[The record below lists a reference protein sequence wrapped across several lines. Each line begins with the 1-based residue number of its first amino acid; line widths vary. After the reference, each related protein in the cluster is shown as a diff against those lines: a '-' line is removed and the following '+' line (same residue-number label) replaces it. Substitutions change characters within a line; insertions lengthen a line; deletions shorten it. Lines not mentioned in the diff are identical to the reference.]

1 MSEPAASATG
11 PRPRTILLL
20 IGAVAWQGHPGRCA
34 ERPAG
39 HPASR
44 PGDLFR
50 AALREGTPLGE
61 RAKTYMDSGEL
72 VPDDIT
78 IDMFME
84 ELGKPQASRGAI
96 LDGFPRTVAQA
107 EALDQTLAARGEKI
121 NTAMYIEVPS
131 EELVSRAAGR
141 SVCPVDGTVYDV
153 SDPPAIAGICD
164 RDGTPLVKRDD
175 DRPEVVR
182 ERLAK
187 QVPPMLDVVKHYE
200 DAGVLRRI
208 NGQQPI
214 DAVTRD
220 IGEALVMS
228 MPSRAAMVTIKRPE
242 EVARMRHAGLILVDV
257 LDALQSALAPASPL
271 PSWTRSPTTSSRAP
285 APFPPSRA
293 TARIHLPGQHL
304 RLDQ

>member
-1 MSEPAASATG
+1 VSEPTASASG
-11 PRPRTILLL
+11 PRPRQILLL
-20 IGAVAWQGHPGRCA
+20 IGAVASGKGTQADALSTNLGIPHL
-34 ERPAG
+34 
-39 HPASR
+39 AS
-44 PGDLFR
+44 GDLFR
-50 AALREGTPLGE
+50 AALREGTPVGE
-61 RAKTYMDSGEL
+61 RAKTYMDRGEL

-131 EELVSRAAGR
+131 EELVSRVAGR
-141 SVCPVDGTVYDV
+141 SVCPVDGTVYHDV

-220 IGEALVMS
+220 IGEAV
-228 MPSRAAMVTIKRPE
+228 
-242 EVARMRHAGLILVDV
+242 G
-257 LDALQSALAPASPL
+257 
-271 PSWTRSPTTSSRAP
+271 
-285 APFPPSRA
+285 
-293 TARIHLPGQHL
+293 
-304 RLDQ
+304 

>member
-1 MSEPAASATG
+1 VSEPAVSATG

-20 IGAVAWQGHPGRCA
+20 IGAVASGKGTQADALSARLGIPHL
-34 ERPAG
+34 
-39 HPASR
+39 AS
-44 PGDLFR
+44 GDLFR

-72 VPDDIT
+72 VPDDVT

-131 EELVSRAAGR
+131 EELVSRVAGR
-141 SVCPVDGTVYDV
+141 SVCPVDGTVYHDV

-220 IGEALVMS
+220 IGEAL
-228 MPSRAAMVTIKRPE
+228 
-242 EVARMRHAGLILVDV
+242 G
-257 LDALQSALAPASPL
+257 
-271 PSWTRSPTTSSRAP
+271 
-285 APFPPSRA
+285 
-293 TARIHLPGQHL
+293 
-304 RLDQ
+304 